1 MKSFTRGIVL
11 GIGVGLLIAPMR
23 GRELRQL
30 LAERMSEW
38 RKSLPADSPITRYA
52 NQVSRKVASTRENWR
67 VYARQA
73 ICRARGTGATLGDK
87 ARQTGQ
93 EVAGKAKQT
102 AGRVGAD
109 SSGSGGG
116 SGTNM

>member
-1 MKSFTRGIVL
+1 MKSFTRGMLL

-23 GRELRQL
+23 GRDLRQML
-30 LAERMSEW
+30 GERMNEW
-38 RKSLPADSPITRYA
+38 RQSLPADSPIARYA
-52 NQVSRKVASTRENWR
+52 NQLSQQVASTRENWR

-73 ICRARGTGATLGDK
+73 VSRARDTGTTLGEK

-93 EVAGKAKQT
+93 ELASKAKQT

-109 SSGSGGG
+109 GGG
-116 SGTNM
+116 LGTNS